1 MILTDEQWEKL
12 EPLLLGKKGDPG
24 MQGRDNRLFV
34 EAVFWYAG
42 THRWRNLPT
51 EFGKWNTAYM
61 RFRRWNLRGLWHRL
75 KEETKDDPELL
86 VQFEKI
92 VAHADNVQ
100 MRAQQKADMKSPWK
114 DRSWSMWESR
124 NEEKPRAGAVGAG
137 SHWLRLLMERSDQ
150 ESTANEESH
159 RRGGPGPKVSP

>member
-100 MRAQQKADMKSPWK
+100 MRAQQKGGYEESVEGSQLVHVGEPQRRKAARWGRWSRFTLAAAADGAI
-114 DRSWSMWESR
+114 
-124 NEEKPRAGAVGAG
+124 RAGVDG
-137 SHWLRLLMERSDQ
+137 
-150 ESTANEESH
+150 
-159 RRGGPGPKVSP
+159 K